1 MSYVL
6 GWLLA
11 LLLTICPSL
20 VAAADEIELCGQFD
34 YYNSTTVPYSCRQTR
49 LPSALVSISD

>member
-11 LLLTICPSL
+11 LLLTLSPSL
-20 VAAADEIELCGQFD
+20 VAVADDIELCGQFD
-34 YYNSTTVPYSCRQTR
+34 YYNSTTVPYSCMRFYGDPT
-49 LPSALVSISD
+49 LVLIPD